1 MKKKGLLILQITAQ
15 KKPVQKDTD
24 PASGTVKTAIG
35 KAALGLSVIAVFSK
49 VFGFAEK
56 LIVAHFFG
64 TDARADVYF
73 ASMGIVL
80 SLVFLV

>member
-1 MKKKGLLILQITAQ
+1 MQIQAEQ
-15 KKPVQKDTD
+15 KSVQKNTDT
-24 PASGTVKTAIG
+24 ASGTAKTAIG

-64 TDARADVYF
+64 TDAKADVYF
-73 ASMGIVL
+73 ASMGL
-80 SLVFLV
+80 FYQ